1 MMRTAPI
8 RTRAAHLASRIEI
21 AAWRDMADAPGE
33 RACQRLGLQAAETDG
48 ALLLRCPAVDSLLFN
63 RVIGLD
69 DSAAPGAAIDRAR
82 SWFRECAIDRFWIHA
97 GDGPDSAALRHEL
110 EARDLK
116 PFQRAWVK
124 FLRNVA
130 PMAAAAGSRVC
141 VRKAGASDA
150 DAVASIVGP
159 AFDMPQSGGEIFAAL
174 IDRPRWHIFAACLND
189 EPIAFGGLFVADRL
203 GYHAFAATR
212 PEFRGRGAQTSLMA
226 CRIDTARR
234 LGCEWIA
241 TETGQPLSAGEPN
254 PSFHNMFRCGF
265 EPVALRKNYGPAGMT
280 WLPPEQTAR
289 Q

>member
-1 MMRTAPI
+1 MMRTEAI
-8 RTRAAHLASRIEI
+8 RTRAAHLASQIEI
-21 AAWRDMADAPGE
+21 AAWRDMAG
-33 RACQRLGLQAAETDG
+33 ACAEGACRRLGLQAAEMDG
-48 ALLLRCPAVDSLLFN
+48 ALMLRCAAVDSLLFN
-63 RVIGLD
+63 RVIGFD
-69 DSAAPGAAIDRAR
+69 HSAAPGAAIDCAQ
-82 SWFRECAIDRFWIHA
+82 SWYRECGIDRFWIHA
-97 GDGPDSAALRHEL
+97 GDGPDSAALRQEL

-124 FLRNVA
+124 FLRDDSAMTAV
-130 PMAAAAGSRVC
+130 PSSGVRLRMAR
-141 VRKAGASDA
+141 ASDA
-150 DAVASIVGP
+150 DTLSSIVGP
-159 AFDMPQSGGEIFAAL
+159 AFDMPQNGGEIFAAL

-189 EPIAFGGLFVADRL
+189 EPIAFGALFVAGRL
-203 GYHAFAATR
+203 GYLAFAATR
-212 PEFRGRGAQTSLMA
+212 PDCRGRGAQTSLMA